1 VEITTTLVA
10 SQVDGVSSVT
20 AFVDFL
26 PQLDCGQFTK
36 ISVVALAP
44 RRVTSS
50 PRPHNLVVARLSWR
64 LLDFLVCMA
73 TREVLGVL
81 VTVATLVVLVVL
93 AVVIPLR
100 VGSSYW
106 GATNLGDEAGV
117 TLGS

>member
-1 VEITTTLVA
+1 
-10 SQVDGVSSVT
+10 
-20 AFVDFL
+20 
-26 PQLDCGQFTK
+26 
-36 ISVVALAP
+36 
-44 RRVTSS
+44 
-50 PRPHNLVVARLSWR
+50 
-64 LLDFLVCMA
+64 MA